1 MNYYYYCN
9 SSKLIN
15 IAYSHITLYFY
26 YIPLFYFIQQVLGK
40 QSSPS
45 TQTPKSRA
53 FHSIGAKLS
62 WGRWPTWVYALHLM
76 RRKVYMCSSRNCLHY
91 LASQQSILLQH
102 SSIFYSLQTPTSY
115 NSWWHTCPTLGYT
128 TQCGASVS
136 GRCISSLLG
145 PTMMLRVSYFII
157 WIKYLVI

>member
-1 MNYYYYCN
+1 MHILILHCTFILSLFFN
-9 SSKLIN
+9 SFNRCLGSSQVHLPKRRNQGL
-15 IAYSHITLYFY
+15 F
-26 YIPLFYFIQQVLGK
+26 IPF
-40 QSSPS
+40 
-45 TQTPKSRA
+45 
-53 FHSIGAKLS
+53 GAKLS
-62 WGRWPTWVYALHLM
+62 RGRWPTWVYALHIM
-76 RRKVYMCSSRNCLHY
+76 RRKVSMCSSRNCLHY

-115 NSWWHTCPTLGYT
+115 NSWWHTCLTLGYT

-157 WIKYLVI
+157 WITYLLL